1 MDGPLHVAQPAAPG
15 PLNPIDDNSSPVI
28 KEEAMDDRNVSSF
41 EDIDWAEQERRDE
54 ADMKMMFNDDPRG
67 SQTNGLDLHTFG
79 DKVIDQAD
87 KADDAVDFEDL
98 SDDDLASESGMNDA
112 LPDSAPSQ
120 IPDIPGLTP
129 DQDTS
134 HDDDHLD
141 DLFGGGMDGDNDF
154 PPSSPPPEAD
164 ADAAVATATTAVDA
178 TTAATAISAP
188 ENDKITGLPSAKPT
202 EADNEGDDRQD
213 GEADAA
219 REVTD
224 EDWQNMTFEERWKLN
239 FPQYS
244 VSIDKWIGQTDE
256 GMQKPLQTTED
267 LLREK
272 FPHFAEHKIL
282 HFNKLLPEWPAEF
295 QYKEPANKD
304 KDPPEFVPTKLE
316 LELDADHSK
325 LFRIPDNVLSAI
337 NQRAATYHD
346 ADDWTSRFGG
356 AVFHDFEDGA
366 SDTDDEELVGGF
378 TLDEI
383 STICQDWGALADTHP
398 LSKDTTAADVD
409 DEMDDWDR
417 EFLQLQPKPKRAKY
431 EPGLPDISTYDTWG
445 IDDFESAARLSSK
458 RVRLDPSDPY
468 LLLEDVQT
476 ARPSKRQKLEEKT
489 KRMASGQL
497 RRDVMR
503 HFNISNDDA
512 YEALKN
518 NHKSKVRATLSSVG
532 VEHSLPALK
541 LTFPFYRTK
550 LEGQP
555 WEFHRRKFD
564 ADKIV
569 KHSVGVKK
577 IGRVRKKDT
586 KGRSIQEIF
595 KTTRDLTLND
605 NSTAVL
611 FEYSEQF
618 PTVLS
623 NFGMGNRV
631 INYYRRKE
639 RGDEEDIPKLNIG
652 ETHPLLPEDRSPFSI
667 FGTVDPGEIVPTLHN
682 EMYRAPIFKH
692 EPRPNDFLLGHTTNA
707 VEGPKWFLRHIDH
720 VYTVGQAF
728 PSMEIPGPHA
738 RKVTNTSKNRLKMI
752 AYRMM
757 KQKGSQDV
765 SLKEITPHVFEKED
779 PQNRQKLKEFLDYS
793 KESKTWHLKEG
804 DTMQD
809 EAAIRAMIKPEDV
822 CLVEAMQV
830 GQQLMENAGFDPK
843 DKEENDDGVD
853 EPLVVQLAP
862 WRISKNFLDASAGKA
877 MVALHGEGDPTGH
890 GLGFSFIKTSMKG
903 GYINAVQGPLA
914 TSADAIERERKANGG
929 HSYNVKKQ
937 QDMYNAAIRDIWERQ
952 RTTLSD
958 NTTHEDADVLDTA
971 NEDDRFNQRHADA
984 TPAPVD
990 DGRSQFS
997 RFSAASRSGKRKL
1010 RITRKKRN
1018 ADGEVVSEVV
1028 VLDDPLVIRNY
1039 MKQRSV
1045 LTEKD
1050 RDVYSIVPTA
1060 DAEDNRDK
1068 AKLVERELSRL
1079 LKNQDRRQVREKQGK
1094 GKKKKDGGNNNASN
1108 NASSGTGTANGTNA
1122 GSPDASGDKTSV
1134 GTTRKCANCGQVG
1147 HIKTNKS
1154 KCPLLN
1160 GTITANN
1167 QGENHGGFG
1176 SFSAP

>member
-1 MDGPLHVAQPAAPG
+1 MGDSLQLPSAEA
-15 PLNPIDDNSSPVI
+15 LNTPKIQGVSDVSSPII
-28 KEEAMDDRNVSSF
+28 KEEAMDDQNPSSF

-54 ADMKMMFNDDPRG
+54 EDMKMMFNDDPRG
-67 SQTNGLDLHTFG
+67 SQATGLDLHTFG
-79 DKVIDQAD
+79 DKIIDQTD
-87 KADDAVDFEDL
+87 KADNAVDFEDL
-98 SDDDLASESGMNDA
+98 SDDDLASDSGSFDA
-112 LPDSAPSQ
+112 LPDTGPSHV
-120 IPDIPGLTP
+120 PGLTE
-129 DQDTS
+129 DDGTS
-134 HDDDHLD
+134 HDTDHLD
-141 DLFGGGMDGDNDF
+141 DLFGGAPEGDHDIF
-154 PPSSPPPEAD
+154 ASSPPPED
-164 ADAAVATATTAVDA
+164 PTSTAVASGEADDSVAAKTAEPEKRPTATVQ
-178 TTAATAISAP
+178 P
-188 ENDKITGLPSAKPT
+188 NEQG
-202 EADNEGDDRQD
+202 EADNDNQKENDA
-213 GEADAA
+213 EAV

-224 EDWQNMTFEERWKLN
+224 EAWQNMSFEERWKLN

-244 VSIDKWIGQTDE
+244 LSIDKWIGQTDE
-256 GMQKPLQTTED
+256 GMQKPLQSAEE
-267 LLREK
+267 LVREK
-272 FPHFAEHKIL
+272 FPYFAEHEIL

-304 KDPPEFVPTKLE
+304 KDPPEFVPGKLE
-316 LELDADHSK
+316 LELDADSSK
-325 LFRIPDNVLSAI
+325 LFRIPDNVLSIA
-337 NQRAATYHD
+337 NQRATIHD
-346 ADDWTSRFGG
+346 VDDWANRFGG
-356 AVFHDFEDGA
+356 AILDPEDDF
-366 SDTDDEELVGGF
+366 SDSDDEELVGGF
-378 TLDEI
+378 SLDEI
-383 STICQDWGALADTHP
+383 ATICQDWGSLGQP
-398 LSKDTTAADVD
+398 QPQSKANMTAGDDVD
-409 DEMDDWDR
+409 EEMDDWDR
-417 EFLQLQPKPKRAKY
+417 EFLQLQPKAKRPKY

-445 IDDFESAARLSSK
+445 INNFEEATRQSSK
-458 RVRLDPSDPY
+458 RVRLNSNDPY
-468 LLLEDVQT
+468 LLLEDIQS

-512 YEALKN
+512 YDALKN
-518 NHKSKVRATLSSVG
+518 NHKNKVRATLSSVG

-550 LEGQP
+550 LDGQP
-555 WEFHRRKFD
+555 WEFHRKKFNV
-564 ADKIV
+564 DKIV
-569 KHSVGVKK
+569 KHN
-577 IGRVRKKDT
+577 IGVRKPGKVRRKDI
-586 KGRSIQEIF
+586 KGRATQEIF
-595 KTTRDLTLND
+595 KTTKDLSLND

-623 NFGMGNRV
+623 NTGMGNRV

-639 RGDEEDIPKLNIG
+639 RGDDEKIPKLDIG

-667 FGTVDPGEIVPTLHN
+667 FGTVDPGEVVPTLHN

-692 EPRPNDFLLGHTTNA
+692 EPRPNDFLLGHTTNTS
-707 VEGPKWFLRHIDH
+707 EGPRWFLRNIDH
-720 VYTVGQAF
+720 VYTVGQSF

-752 AYRMM
+752 AFRMM
-757 KQKGSQDV
+757 KQKESQDL

-793 KESKTWHLKEG
+793 KETKTWHLKESES
-804 DTMQD
+804 MMD
-809 EAAIRAMIKPEDV
+809 ESAIRAMIKPEDV

-843 DKEENDDGVD
+843 DKEDNEDGVD

-937 QDMYNAAIRDIWERQ
+937 QDMYNAAIREIWERQ
-952 RTTLSD
+952 KTTLTDS
-958 NTTHEDADVLDTA
+958 TTHDDSDVLDTA
-971 NEDDRFNQRHADA
+971 NEDDRFNERHADA

-1010 RITRKKRN
+1010 KITRKKTN
-1018 ADGEVVSEVV
+1018 SAGEVVTETV

-1050 RDVYSIVPTA
+1050 RDVYSIIPTA
-1060 DAEDNRDK
+1060 DADDNRDK
-1068 AKLVERELSRL
+1068 VKLVEKELSRL

-1094 GKKKKDGGNNNASN
+1094 SKKKNVTVNTNTSANNA
-1108 NASSGTGTANGTNA
+1108 A
-1122 GSPDASGDKTSV
+1122 SPDASGDKTAG

-1160 GTITANN
+1160 GTITTAN
-1167 QGENHGGFG
+1167 QGGDHGGFG
-1176 SFSAP
+1176 SFSA